1 MPLVETLT
9 TKITKF
15 KLPQVQADELR
26 DEFLK
31 HYLRREQLLDQVFNE
46 APDTH
51 VRLEQRIRQ
60 RERLLA
66 SARLMS
72 AELPIEHA
80 RTVIEQLARELLE
93 ESKALQPSAAE
104 AISYGTAA
112 DWMIR
117 CPLDFNNA

>member
-1 MPLVETLT
+1 
-9 TKITKF
+9 
-15 KLPQVQADELR
+15 
-26 DEFLK
+26 
-31 HYLRREQLLDQVFNE
+31 
-46 APDTH
+46 

-72 AELPIEHA
+72 GQAPMEHA
-80 RTVIEQLARELLE
+80 RTVIEQLSRELLE
-93 ESKALQPSAAE
+93 ESKALQRTAAE

-117 CPLDFNNA
+117 CPLDFNG